1 MKRKLLLT
9 LLTLTTTLSTT
20 ACSTETDSTRKED
33 GVFFNTN
40 DGQII
45 ITGDSQIWNVD
56 GLELKNGNKVR
67 VSFDTLSTTEKE
79 DDVITDV
86 KRQIIPWNSSV
97 MYNIAERANDGKHY
111 IIDIYQVQ
119 EVIFSTDSESEKS
132 TIKYV
137 FEDETDLVARYD

>member
-1 MKRKLLLT
+1 MKRKLLLA
-9 LLTLTTTLSTT
+9 LLALSAALSTT
-20 ACSTETDSTRKED
+20 ACSTEIGSTRKED

-45 ITGDSQIWNVD
+45 ITCDSQIWNVD

-67 VSFDTLSTTEKE
+67 VSFDTLSTSEKE
-79 DDVITDV
+79 DDVITNV
-86 KRQIIPWNSSV
+86 KRQLIPWNSSR
-97 MYNIAERANDGKHY
+97 MYNIVERVNDGKHY

-119 EVIFSTDSESEKS
+119 EVIFSTDSDSEKS

>member
-9 LLTLTTTLSTT
+9 LLALTTALSTT
-20 ACSTETDSTRKED
+20 ACSTETDSTRKEN

-79 DDVITDV
+79 DDIITNV
-86 KRQIIPWNSSV
+86 KHQIIPWNSSV
-97 MYNIAERANDGKHY
+97 MYNLAERANDGKHF
-111 IIDIYQVQ
+111 IVDIYQVQ
-119 EVIFSTDSESEKS
+119 EIIFPTDSDPGEP
-132 TIKYV
+132 TIKYI
-137 FEDETDLVARYD
+137 FDDAADFVARYY